1 LSRLE
6 VTLKRALFTMLIAI
20 VVVACGGGAS
30 PSAGATAT
38 APASSASSSPAGPP
52 TKLTVGLGYIP
63 SVQFAQ
69 FYLAQQAGYYRDAGL
84 EVTFNNQ
91 TDTDVI
97 TLLGRGAIDIGI
109 ADGTSVV
116 PAVSQGIPIRY
127 VTTIYAQFPN
137 IVYAKASSGIKTAA
151 DLRGKKL
158 GTPGK
163 YGSSWIMLQ
172 ALLGSVGLKTSDV
185 NIQLYPDFGQ
195 GTALAA
201 GAVDA
206 ATGFVN
212 NEPVQLELSGR
223 PATVLHVDAIVPLPG
238 NGLIAQ
244 VNTIAAK
251 RDPLRRFVAATLRAM
266 TDIAADPQKGL
277 DAAIALVPDLGTD
290 PKTQLAILKAT
301 IGTWS
306 SDYTKANG
314 PGAIDRSAWTSTVT
328 YMVRLPE
335 SPVSSP
341 APTVDQLVDESLLR

>member
-1 LSRLE
+1 
-6 VTLKRALFTMLIAI
+6 VNRALFSILICAA
-20 VVVACGGGAS
+20 VAACGGGATPS
-30 PSAGATAT
+30 PSAA
-38 APASSASSSPAGPP
+38 ASAASPAGPP

-69 FYLAQQAGYYRDAGL
+69 FYLAQHAGYYRDAGL

-91 TDTDVI
+91 LDTDVI
-97 TLLGRGAIDIGI
+97 TLLGRAAIDIGI

-127 VTTIYAQFPN
+127 VTTIYAKFPN
-137 IVYAKASSGIKTAA
+137 VVYAKAASGIRTAA

-172 ALLGSVGLKTSDV
+172 ALLGSAGLKTSDV

-212 NEPVQLELSGR
+212 NEPVQLELTGTQ
-223 PATVLHVDAIVPLPG
+223 ATVLHVDKIVPLPG
-238 NGLIAQ
+238 NGLISQ
-244 VNTIAAK
+244 VETIAAK
-251 RDPLRRFVAATLRAM
+251 RDPLRRFVAATIRAM
-266 TDIAADPQKGL
+266 TEIGADPQKGL
-277 DAAIALVPDLGTD
+277 DAAVALVPDLGTD
-290 PKTQLAILKAT
+290 KKTQLAILKAT
-301 IGTWS
+301 IATWS

-314 PGAIDRSAWTSTVT
+314 PGAIDRSAWTATVS
-328 YMVRLPE
+328 YMVGLPE
-335 SPVSSP
+335 SPVSGP
-341 APTVDQLVDESLLR
+341 APTVDQLVDESLLK

>member
-1 LSRLE
+1 
-6 VTLKRALFTMLIAI
+6 
-20 VVVACGGGAS
+20 
-30 PSAGATAT
+30 
-38 APASSASSSPAGPP
+38 
-52 TKLTVGLGYIP
+52 
-63 SVQFAQ
+63 
-69 FYLAQQAGYYRDAGL
+69 
-84 EVTFNNQ
+84 
-91 TDTDVI
+91 
-97 TLLGRGAIDIGI
+97 
-109 ADGTSVV
+109 
-116 PAVSQGIPIRY
+116 VSQGIPIRY

-277 DAAIALVPDLGTD
+277 DAAIAQVPDLGTD

-301 IGTWS
+301 IATWS

-314 PGAIDRSAWTSTVT
+314 PGSIDRSAWMSSVT
-328 YMVRLPE
+328 YMVGLPE

-341 APTVDQLVDESLLR
+341 APAVDQLVDESLLK